1 MYDARTLREEA
12 AACREL
18 AREITDLPSVR
29 MLLERADELEA
40 KARAL
45 ENGDSEPMRL
55 RVS

>member
-1 MYDARTLREEA
+1 MYDARTLRKEA
-12 AACREL
+12 ATCREL

-29 MLLERADELEA
+29 MLLERAEELEA

-45 ENGDSEPMRL
+45 EDSDPEPMRL

>member
-1 MYDARTLREEA
+1 MQDARALREEA

-29 MLLERADELEA
+29 MLLERAEELEA

-45 ENGDSEPMRL
+45 ENGEVKPLRL